1 MSLGFDKNSAAQAYL
16 ACGKNED
23 LAANFLLEN
32 ADDWGQVGGQAGAQ
46 QNQGSQGTAQ
56 PKKED
61 ENKPSQSGSGSQSQH
76 PGGNQGNQGGQGGQ
90 GGAGG
95 SGVGG
100 GDENKSI
107 FE

>member
-16 ACGKNED
+16 ACGRNEE

-32 ADDWGQVGGQAGAQ
+32 ADDWGQAGGQAGAPQ
-46 QNQGSQGTAQ
+46 QQGGSARPNPE
-56 PKKED
+56 PKKD
-61 ENKPSQSGSGSQSQH
+61 EGSPQNPPGPGNPPHQP
-76 PGGNQGNQGGQGGQ
+76 PGGNQGGQ

-95 SGVGG
+95 AGTGTG